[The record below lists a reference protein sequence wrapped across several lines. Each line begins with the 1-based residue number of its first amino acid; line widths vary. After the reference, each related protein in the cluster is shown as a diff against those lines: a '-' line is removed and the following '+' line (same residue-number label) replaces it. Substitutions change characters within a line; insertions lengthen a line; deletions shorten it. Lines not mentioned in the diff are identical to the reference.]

1 MHQQHTSLWLQ
12 KNNRSIPVVF
22 QATPDVSPNSC
33 DHSQWKF
40 EQRYSMPSQAI
51 ISERLPNTQQA
62 VATPLDDMDS
72 IVAMYEQRIFR
83 FHLVSIRDR
92 DVAQSLT
99 QDTFLRAWN
108 ARSTFRGDCA
118 ISTWLMR
125 IALNLVRDHTRTDRF
140 RFWKRVS
147 ETAVD
152 VSDISS
158 HVPHRDSS
166 LESRLIAHEQLAL
179 VWESVAQLSERQRN
193 VFLLRFLDE
202 LELSEIATITGLPVS
217 TVKTHLY
224 RALAT
229 IRARHNATHKEDQ

>member
-1 MHQQHTSLWLQ
+1 
-12 KNNRSIPVVF
+12 
-22 QATPDVSPNSC
+22 
-33 DHSQWKF
+33 
-40 EQRYSMPSQAI
+40 MPSQAI
-51 ISERLPNTQQA
+51 ISERLPNTQQS

-166 LESRLIAHEQLAL
+166 LESRLIANEQLTL

>member
-1 MHQQHTSLWLQ
+1 
-12 KNNRSIPVVF
+12 
-22 QATPDVSPNSC
+22 
-33 DHSQWKF
+33 
-40 EQRYSMPSQAI
+40 MPSQAI
-51 ISERLPNTQQA
+51 ISERLTVTQQP
-62 VATPLDDMDS
+62 VATPLDDIDS
-72 IVAMYEQRIFR
+72 IVATYEQRIFR
-83 FHLVSIRDR
+83 FHLVSVRDR

-108 ARSTFRGDCA
+108 ARASFRGDCA

-166 LESRLIAHEQLAL
+166 LESRLIANEQLTL

-224 RALAT
+224 RALAA
-229 IRARHNATHKEDQ
+229 IRSRHNATHKEDQ

>member
-1 MHQQHTSLWLQ
+1 
-12 KNNRSIPVVF
+12 
-22 QATPDVSPNSC
+22 
-33 DHSQWKF
+33 
-40 EQRYSMPSQAI
+40 MPSQAI
-51 ISERLPNTQQA
+51 ISERLTVTQQP
-62 VATPLDDMDS
+62 VATPLDDIDS
-72 IVAMYEQRIFR
+72 IVATYEQRIFR
-83 FHLVSIRDR
+83 FHLVSVRDR
-92 DVAQSLT
+92 DVAQTLT

-108 ARSTFRGDCA
+108 ARASFRGDCA

-166 LESRLIAHEQLAL
+166 LESRLIANEQLTL

-202 LELSEIATITGLPVS
+202 LELSEIANITGLPVS

>member
-1 MHQQHTSLWLQ
+1 
-12 KNNRSIPVVF
+12 
-22 QATPDVSPNSC
+22 
-33 DHSQWKF
+33 
-40 EQRYSMPSQAI
+40 MPSQAL
-51 ISERLPNTQQA
+51 ISERLSDTQQT
-62 VATPLDDMDS
+62 VVTPLDDMDS

-108 ARSTFRGDCA
+108 ARATFRGDCA

-166 LESRLIAHEQLAL
+166 LESRLIANEQLTL

>member
-1 MHQQHTSLWLQ
+1 
-12 KNNRSIPVVF
+12 
-22 QATPDVSPNSC
+22 
-33 DHSQWKF
+33 
-40 EQRYSMPSQAI
+40 MPSQAI
-51 ISERLPNTQQA
+51 ISERLPITQQP
-62 VATPLDDMDS
+62 VATPLDDIDS
-72 IVAMYEQRIFR
+72 LVATYEQRIFR
-83 FHLVSIRDR
+83 FHLVSVRDR

-99 QDTFLRAWN
+99 QDTFMRAWN
-108 ARSTFRGDCA
+108 ARASFRGDCA

-147 ETAVD
+147 ETAID

-166 LESRLIAHEQLAL
+166 LESRLIANEQLTL

-202 LELSEIATITGLPVS
+202 LELSEIANITGLPIS

-224 RALAT
+224 RALAA
-229 IRARHNATHKEDQ
+229 IRARHNATLKEDQ

>member
-1 MHQQHTSLWLQ
+1 
-12 KNNRSIPVVF
+12 
-22 QATPDVSPNSC
+22 
-33 DHSQWKF
+33 
-40 EQRYSMPSQAI
+40 MPSHALT
-51 ISERLPNTQQA
+51 SASLHVTQQA
-62 VATPLDDMDS
+62 PATPLDDLAS
-72 IVAMYEQRIFR
+72 IVATYEQRIFR
-83 FHLVSIRDR
+83 FHLIAIRDR
-92 DVAQSLT
+92 DLAQTLT
-99 QDTFLRAWN
+99 QDTFVRAWS
-108 ARSTFRGDCA
+108 ARSNFRGDCS

-166 LESRLIAHEQLAL
+166 LESRLIASEQLTL
-179 VWESVAQLSERQRN
+179 VWESVAQLSARQRSIF
-193 VFLLRFLDE
+193 VLRFVEE
-202 LELSEIATITGLPVS
+202 LELSEIADITGLPIS

-229 IRARHNATHKEDQ
+229 IRARHNAAHQESL

>member
-1 MHQQHTSLWLQ
+1 
-12 KNNRSIPVVF
+12 
-22 QATPDVSPNSC
+22 
-33 DHSQWKF
+33 
-40 EQRYSMPSQAI
+40 MPSQAI
-51 ISERLPNTQQA
+51 ISERLPVVTEQP
-62 VATPLDDMDS
+62 VATPLDDIDS

-83 FHLVSIRDR
+83 FHLVSVRDR
-92 DVAQSLT
+92 DVAQTLT

-108 ARSTFRGDCA
+108 ARASFRGDCA

-166 LESRLIAHEQLAL
+166 LESRLIANEQLTL

-202 LELSEIATITGLPVS
+202 LELSEIANITGLPVS

>member
-1 MHQQHTSLWLQ
+1 
-12 KNNRSIPVVF
+12 
-22 QATPDVSPNSC
+22 
-33 DHSQWKF
+33 
-40 EQRYSMPSQAI
+40 MPSQAL
-51 ISERLPNTQQA
+51 ISERLSDTQQT

-108 ARSTFRGDCA
+108 ARATFRGDCA

-166 LESRLIAHEQLAL
+166 LESRLIANEQLTL

>member
-1 MHQQHTSLWLQ
+1 MSSRAITTDSHS
-12 KNNRSIPVVF
+12 V
-22 QATPDVSPNSC
+22 TPQTTV
-33 DHSQWKF
+33 
-40 EQRYSMPSQAI
+40 
-51 ISERLPNTQQA
+51 
-62 VATPLDDMDS
+62 TPLDDMAS
-72 IVAMYEQRIFR
+72 IVATYEQRIFR
-83 FHLVSIRDR
+83 FHLISIRDR

-99 QDTFLRAWN
+99 QDTFVRAWA
-108 ARSTFRGDCA
+108 ARSSFRGDCS

-125 IALNLVRDHTRTDRF
+125 IALNLIRDHTRTDRF

-166 LESRLIAHEQLAL
+166 LESRLIASEQMAL
-179 VWESVAQLSERQRN
+179 VWESVAQLSDRQRN
-193 VFLLRFLDE
+193 VFLLRFMEE
-202 LELSEIATITGLPVS
+202 LELSEIAEITGLPIS

-229 IRARHNATHKEDQ
+229 IRSRHTATHKDVL

>member
-1 MHQQHTSLWLQ
+1 MSSPVITSDSHTVSQHA
-12 KNNRSIPVVF
+12 P
-22 QATPDVSPNSC
+22 AT
-33 DHSQWKF
+33 Q
-40 EQRYSMPSQAI
+40 
-51 ISERLPNTQQA
+51 
-62 VATPLDDMDS
+62 LDDMAS
-72 IVAMYEQRIFR
+72 IVSTYEQRIFR
-83 FHLVSIRDR
+83 FLLISVRDR

-99 QDTFLRAWN
+99 QDTFVRAWS
-108 ARSTFRGDCA
+108 ARSTFRGDCS

-147 ETAVD
+147 ETAID

-166 LESRLIAHEQLAL
+166 LESRLIASEQMAL
-179 VWESVAQLSERQRN
+179 VWESVAQLSDRQRS

-202 LELSEIATITGLPVS
+202 LELSEIAAITGQPIS

-229 IRARHNATHKEDQ
+229 IRARHNATHKDSL